1 MKTNKA
7 AGALNR
13 GSCVM
18 RRKILMIGAISLAL
32 TFNNVSA
39 QAANNKTKASEELPA
54 EVQEACEYWG
64 DYYNIC
70 PELLE
75 SICYHETRYW
85 SDAENGPCRGIM
97 QINEPCHQ
105 DRMKELGVTDL
116 FNYDQNIEV
125 GADYLA
131 ELFETYEDVAVVIM
145 MYHGESNAVEKA
157 NSGRLSKYCKNILK
171 KSEELERDH
180 GKKKRI

>member
-1 MKTNKA
+1 MRTKKA
-7 AGALNR
+7 ASALNR
-13 GSCVM
+13 GLCVLL
-18 RRKILMIGAISLAL
+18 RKFLVNGVILLAL
-32 TFNNVSA
+32 TFDGVNA
-39 QAANNKTKASEELPA
+39 QAANKTKASEELPA

-75 SICYHETRYW
+75 SFCYHETRYW
-85 SDAENGPCRGIM
+85 SEAENGPCRGIM

-116 FNYDQNIEV
+116 FNYEENIHV
-125 GADYLA
+125 GADFLA
-131 ELFETYEDVAVVIM
+131 ELFEQYEDVAVVIM
-145 MYHGESNAVEKA
+145 TYHGESNAVEKA

-171 KSEELERDH
+171 KSEELEREH
-180 GKKKRI
+180 GKKRI